1 MSEYKHRLTLAV
13 PELLMAE
20 ANQLALIAGESAND
34 DKTFTKAGWA
44 DEAGN
49 LYAVCSTIS
58 KPIVLELLTKG
69 LPVAQ
74 ESEGIDYALAKQ
86 ALGKVVVL
94 AEGINATSGSITLA
108 IDIEPM
114 QALEQMGLSLFVKE
128 EVQEELHE
136 ELINTTGI

>member
-1 MSEYKHRLTLAV
+1 MTEYKHRLTLAV

-20 ANQLALIAGESAND
+20 ANQLALLAGESSND
-34 DKTFTKAGWA
+34 DNTFTKTGWT

-69 LPVAQ
+69 LPVTQ
-74 ESEGIDYALAKQ
+74 ESETIDYALAKQ

-94 AEGINATSGSITLA
+94 ADSVKVSPDSITLA
-108 IDIEPM
+108 IDVEPL
-114 QALEQMGLSLFVKE
+114 QALKQMGLTNKLQETKE
-128 EVQEELHE
+128 V
-136 ELINTTGI
+136 

>member
-13 PELLMAE
+13 PELLMPE
-20 ANQLALIAGESAND
+20 ANQLALLAGESAND
-34 DKTFTKAGWA
+34 DKTFTTAGWT

-69 LPVAQ
+69 LPATQ
-74 ESEGIDYALAKQ
+74 ESEVIDYALAKQ

-94 AEGINATSGSITLA
+94 ADSVKVSPASITLA
-108 IDIEPM
+108 IDIEPL
-114 QALEQMGLSLFVKE
+114 QALSQMGLSVFVKE
-128 EVQEELHE
+128 EIQQLTEEY
-136 ELINTTGI
+136 